1 MSRHLIGDTY
11 ERVYQIP
18 ARLSWRQES
27 HRERSSSSVWSQQCP
42 VALYRGATKTM
53 DNQAQSSQTWP
64 APACNN
70 FCAGDESSRGELGR
84 TTAGHICRCNIDNIA
99 GCWGAHLQ
107 CETSVFRLD
116 RPWLL
121 EPSARPARWA
131 ASVPD
136 GGWQTAHLDLG
147 CGDRN
152 HRNHGDQRWTAEHH
166 REPPEWREEGAAEI
180 EDKHRTTHNASLHWF
195 WIKRELDLGVWGCV
209 RVGWGW
215 VPLLLEGPG
224 AAGPGRFQWW
234 DRACQAAKFPPRSA
248 CQRLPAYD
256 AGSTVSVVQEDNGG
270 MAPKG
275 LTCDPGGSPPTNAG
289 IVQRSLGWI
298 LCRAPKQRPE

>member
-107 CETSVFRLD
+107 CETSVFRLGPPVASWTICEACQMSSLCAWRWMANSAS
-116 RPWLL
+116 RPRVRWSQ
-121 EPSARPARWA
+121 PSESWRPALNR
-131 ASVPD
+131 
-136 GGWQTAHLDLG
+136 GT
-147 CGDRN
+147 
-152 HRNHGDQRWTAEHH
+152 
-166 REPPEWREEGAAEI
+166 
-180 EDKHRTTHNASLHWF
+180 
-195 WIKRELDLGVWGCV
+195 
-209 RVGWGW
+209 
-215 VPLLLEGPG
+215 
-224 AAGPGRFQWW
+224 
-234 DRACQAAKFPPRSA
+234 PPRAARMTGRRCSWNWR
-248 CQRLPAYD
+248 Q
-256 AGSTVSVVQEDNGG
+256 
-270 MAPKG
+270 APYN
-275 LTCDPGGSPPTNAG
+275 P
-289 IVQRSLGWI
+289 
-298 LCRAPKQRPE
+298 